1 MQRTWLD
8 QQLLPHNCIC
18 SRSHS
23 NKGDYIKV
31 GGATRLIRC
40 DIFKGRR
47 SELSRLLEQDL
58 RMIMEQRA
66 ELFFMGHNISAKL
79 CRGDFYC
86 KGKNLERA
94 SNWEELQYK

>member
-1 MQRTWLD
+1 MD

-23 NKGDYIKV
+23 NKGDHIKV
-31 GGATRLIRC
+31 GGATQLIRC
-40 DIFKGRR
+40 DIFKGQR
-47 SELSRLLEQDL
+47 SELFRLLEQDL
-58 RMIMEQRA
+58 RMIMEQGA

-86 KGKNLERA
+86 KRKNLERA
-94 SNWEELQYK
+94 SNWEEVQYK